1 MEWLLALLASLV
13 SAALFTFLLRLPPTG
28 GALLAISRTLLAE
41 VWRRGVI
48 PVGGGVLFVGLAILP
63 LLLEE
68 SSPVDARLQTVL
80 DYGQSW
86 ISTVL
91 LLLTMLMACGTLADE
106 RVTGR
111 IRLLVVRPG
120 GSWKLLPGKWLG
132 IIGAVLTLLIPA
144 SLMLTVICNQVT
156 NDQKNIIEIP
166 SVMLVSPESLEV
178 TDEEVQQYVS
188 MQIQMNPQGW
198 ARLDAER
205 ALEMARSKLER
216 LYRSLI
222 QRSRTDYRFVAE
234 GELTPGSQL
243 EIRPS
248 LGRLHR
254 SEGARLRLYFGE
266 GPDAVEE
273 EVVIWNGVR
282 SRFNIPD
289 SLAGKK
295 EVTIGMQFFGAVDEE
310 IQLQSLMWS
319 GSDSL
324 RLRIPQGTIFS
335 SLLRGQLLTCIRC
348 GFVAALGLA
357 AATFLGLPVAILLVV
372 SFLIA
377 AGGGGFTGAFESE
390 SHSHSHQHEDPRK
403 DEASRV
409 ILDVLADGGQ
419 WIVSNL
425 GDWNRHVSGSRV
437 AAGERVTVA
446 QLVSGFLSI
455 GLLWGGGSLLIG
467 SWINSRREHG
477 LGADR

>member
-1 MEWLLALLASLV
+1 MEWLLALLAWIGC
-13 SAALFTFLLRLPPTG
+13 AALFKILLRLPATG

-48 PVGGGVLFVGLAILP
+48 PVGGAVLFAGLAILP

-68 SSPVDARLQTVL
+68 SSTVDARLQTVL

-86 ISTVL
+86 ISSVL
-91 LLLTMLMACGTLADE
+91 LLLTMLMACGTLSDE

-120 GSWKLLPGKWLG
+120 GTWKLLPGKWLG
-132 IIGAVLTLLIPA
+132 IIGAVLALLVPA
-144 SLMLTVICNQVT
+144 SLMLTIICNQVT
-156 NDQKNIIEIP
+156 NNHKNIMAVP
-166 SVMLVSPESLEV
+166 SVVLVSPESLEV
-178 TDEEVQQYVS
+178 TDEEVQQYIS

-198 ARLDAER
+198 GGLDEEK
-205 ALEMARSKLER
+205 ALEVARSRLER

-222 QRSRTDYRFVAE
+222 QRSRTDYRFVVE
-234 GELTPGSQL
+234 GGLTSGSQL
-243 EIRPS
+243 AIRPA
-248 LGRLHR
+248 LGRVHR

-266 GPDAVEE
+266 GNDVVEE

-282 SRFNIPD
+282 SRFDIPD
-289 SLAGKK
+289 SLVGK
-295 EVTIGMQFFGAVDEE
+295 EQVSIGMQFFGAVDEG
-310 IQLQSLMWS
+310 IQLPSLMWS

-335 SLLRGQLLTCIRC
+335 SLLRGQFLTCIRC

-390 SHSHSHQHEDPRK
+390 SHSHSHSHEDPRK
-403 DEASRV
+403 GEASRV

-425 GDWNRHVSGSRV
+425 GDWNRHVSGSRI
-437 AAGERVTVA
+437 AAGERITVSE
-446 QLVSGFLSI
+446 LISGFLSI
-455 GLLWGGGSLLIG
+455 GLLWGGGSLLLG
-467 SWINSRREHG
+467 SWIHARREHG